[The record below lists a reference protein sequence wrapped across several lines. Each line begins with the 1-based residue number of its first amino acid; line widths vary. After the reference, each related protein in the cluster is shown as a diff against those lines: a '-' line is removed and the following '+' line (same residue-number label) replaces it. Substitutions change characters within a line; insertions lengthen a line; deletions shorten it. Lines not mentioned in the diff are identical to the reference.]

1 MNGAAG
7 WRQRK
12 HITLTL
18 ALPRSSLLS
27 PCPPRTGFFWFQDR
41 LGDTFRWRGENVST
55 AEVAQ
60 ALGQII
66 GEANVYGVEVPGSD
80 GRAGCAAIPSNV
92 VFDPTL
98 LAAHA
103 RKTLPKYAVPFF
115 LRIVPTMEQ
124 TGTVKHLKVALR
136 KEGIDHALVKGDAL
150 WWLPPNASAYRPFT
164 PNDLQELATGRVK
177 L

>member
-1 MNGAAG
+1 MN
-7 WRQRK
+7 QK
-12 HITLTL
+12 HDLCSDLFLFEI
-18 ALPRSSLLS
+18 SV
-27 PCPPRTGFFWFQDR
+27 PPGFYWFQDR

-66 GEANVYGVEVPGSD
+66 GEANVYGVEVPGAE
-80 GRAGCAAIPSNV
+80 GRAGCAAIPANIS
-92 VFDPTL
+92 FDPKL

-103 RKTLPKYAVPFF
+103 RKSLPKYAVPFF
-115 LRIVPTMEQ
+115 LRIVPVMEQ

-136 KEGIDHALVKGDAL
+136 QQGINHEQVQGDQL
-150 WWLPPNASAYRPFT
+150 WWLPPSAHEYRPFT
-164 PNDLQELATGRVK
+164 PQDLQELAAGRVK

>member
-1 MNGAAG
+1 MLTPN
-7 WRQRK
+7 
-12 HITLTL
+12 TL
-18 ALPRSSLLS
+18 LLTAPPPS
-27 PCPPRTGFFWFQDR
+27 PPGFYWFQDR

-60 ALGQII
+60 ALGHVI
-66 GEANVYGVEVPGSD
+66 GEANVYGVEVPGAE
-80 GRAGCAAIPSNV
+80 GRAGCAAIPADVS
-92 VFDPTL
+92 FDPKA

-103 RKTLPKYAVPFF
+103 RSTLPKYAVPFF

-136 KEGIDHALVKGDAL
+136 KEGIDHAAVRGDKL
-150 WWLPPNASAYRPFT
+150 YWLPPHADEYTPFG
-164 PNDLQELATGRVK
+164 PEDLQSLAAGKVK